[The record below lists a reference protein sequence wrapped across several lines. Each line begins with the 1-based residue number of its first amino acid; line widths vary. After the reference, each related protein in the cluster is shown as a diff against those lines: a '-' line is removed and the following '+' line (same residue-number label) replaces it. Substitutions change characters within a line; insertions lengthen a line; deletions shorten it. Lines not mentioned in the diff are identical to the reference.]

1 MTVISRLHFPKVWP
15 VRRPQW
21 RFRSYL
27 AAWAGVCI
35 LLLVAL
41 FIFIVLQFAG
51 MQQDI
56 SRHEI
61 LGTARATALVVDEGL
76 RAGISDLKILTALR
90 ASKHEDLARFYQEC
104 KAVAEADGGWVHF
117 AWASGETILDTR
129 QEFGEI
135 LDPAEL
141 GSDFDQAVASKQ
153 LLVSNLY
160 YGSRDRQPQFAIHL
174 PIIEQDQVRY
184 VLSISFPVTVLA
196 RSLTAQHL
204 PETWTV
210 GISDRART
218 IMARHYRAE
227 IFVGRRL
234 PASAPQAPPGET
246 EAFFPVVDAG
256 GVPMYLA
263 TVRSAFAGWE
273 VVIGIPQ
280 AEADAALLTSLD
292 RILVVGAV
300 ALLIAILGAW
310 IAGHRLSR
318 SMARLSAAALG
329 LIDLAPVPAVPSGI
343 REVGEV
349 AYALQTAGERLRDN
363 DNRLRRTQE
372 HLARA
377 QEVASIG
384 SYEHD
389 FATGVSIWSA
399 ETYAIF
405 GRSPESY
412 IPSGANFIACVHEE
426 DRPLAKRIVE
436 AIRLGTELP
445 GMDIRVVR
453 PDGTV
458 RVVHIACEL
467 VRNAE
472 GEISGYLG
480 TCLDVTERLQLERGR
495 HELED
500 QLHHSQKLEALGTL
514 AGGIA
519 HDINNTLVPVVALT
533 KRVSDKLPTGSQ
545 DRMCLDMVLDA
556 GIRIRDLVGRILAF
570 SRKETAVWAAV
581 DLAHVVRETIEMLRA
596 TVPTTIEIEVR
607 VGQVA
612 PMWGDASQLM
622 QVITNLVTN
631 SAHAIDRAPGRITIA
646 LDERSRPAGK
656 GDELVL
662 SVSDTGVGM
671 DEATCRRIF
680 EPFFTTKQVGQGT
693 GLGLAIVHGI
703 VVAHKGTIG
712 VTSEPGRGT
721 CVEMAFP
728 LAPVAGKREA
738 CLAYEAA

>member
-1 MTVISRLHFPKVWP
+1 MRCRL
-15 VRRPQW
+15 R
-21 RFRSYL
+21 
-27 AAWAGVCI
+27 
-35 LLLVAL
+35 
-41 FIFIVLQFAG
+41 
-51 MQQDI
+51 
-56 SRHEI
+56 
-61 LGTARATALVVDEGL
+61 
-76 RAGISDLKILTALR
+76 
-90 ASKHEDLARFYQEC
+90 
-104 KAVAEADGGWVHF
+104 
-117 AWASGETILDTR
+117 
-129 QEFGEI
+129 
-135 LDPAEL
+135 
-141 GSDFDQAVASKQ
+141 
-153 LLVSNLY
+153 
-160 YGSRDRQPQFAIHL
+160 
-174 PIIEQDQVRY
+174 
-184 VLSISFPVTVLA
+184 
-196 RSLTAQHL
+196 
-204 PETWTV
+204 
-210 GISDRART
+210 
-218 IMARHYRAE
+218 
-227 IFVGRRL
+227 
-234 PASAPQAPPGET
+234 
-246 EAFFPVVDAG
+246 
-256 GVPMYLA
+256 
-263 TVRSAFAGWE
+263 
-273 VVIGIPQ
+273 
-280 AEADAALLTSLD
+280 
-292 RILVVGAV
+292 
-300 ALLIAILGAW
+300 
-310 IAGHRLSR
+310 
-318 SMARLSAAALG
+318 
-329 LIDLAPVPAVPSGI
+329 
-343 REVGEV
+343 
-349 AYALQTAGERLRDN
+349 GERLRDN

-389 FATGVSIWSA
+389 FATGKSIWSA

-426 DRPLAKRIVE
+426 DRPLARKIVE

-445 GMDIRVVR
+445 GVDIRVVR

-472 GEISGYLG
+472 GEITGYLG

-533 KRVSDKLPTGSQ
+533 KRVRDKLPTGSQ

-581 DLAHVVRETIEMLRA
+581 DLVHVVRETIGMLRA

-612 PMWGDASQLM
+612 SMWGDASQLM

-631 SAHAIDRAPGRITIA
+631 SPHAIDRAPGRITIT
-646 LDERSRPAGK
+646 LDERSRPAGE

-671 DEATCRRIF
+671 NEATCRRIF

-703 VVAHKGTIG
+703 VVSHKGTIG
-712 VTSEPGRGT
+712 VRSEPGRGT
-721 CVEMAFP
+721 CVEIAFP
-728 LAPVAGKREA
+728 LAPVAGKREQ
-738 CLAYEAA
+738 CSTSEAA